1 MDMFALH
8 LAVLLFGAAA
18 LVAQATTLSPG
29 ALALGRCLVAAPVLL
44 ALAWRL
50 RSRDA
55 PWPSGIHVAASGLL
69 LAVHWTAF
77 FHAMRLGGVPTALL
91 AYASFP
97 AFVLLLDQ
105 AWPDPERPVP
115 PLGRQLVQLGSL
127 TAGLA
132 LLAGLPGETHRW
144 EALGAGLVSGATFAA
159 LARGNAFLRRRHGA
173 LELTGLQ
180 LAVAAAFLALWHAP
194 EMVRATPRDWALLA
208 VLGLACTALGH
219 GLFLHALK
227 RVPPFQAGVAA
238 GLEPVYG
245 LLLAAL
251 LGQPVAGR
259 EWLALPLMAGA
270 ALLGLRRSRR

>member
-1 MDMFALH
+1 MLLLH

-18 LVAQATTLSPG
+18 LVAQATSLGPG

-44 ALAWRL
+44 VLAWRM
-50 RSRDA
+50 RSRGG
-55 PWPSGIHVAASGLL
+55 PWPAGLPVLAGGLL

-105 AWPDPERPVP
+105 AWPDPERPAP
-115 PLGRQLVQLGSL
+115 SLGRRLAQLGL
-127 TAGLA
+127 LAAGLG
-132 LLAGLPGETHRW
+132 LLAGLPGGVHRW

-159 LARGNAFLRRRHGA
+159 LARGNAILRRRHGA

-180 LAVAAAFLALWHAP
+180 LAVAAAFLALGNTP
-194 EMVRATPRDWALLA
+194 ELLQATPGDWAWLA
-208 VLGLACTALGH
+208 LLGLACTALGH